1 MKTQFFGSA
10 LVITSSLK
18 LEEIK
23 TVAKYQ
29 PESLTLWD
37 KDEDGNKEPV
47 FSVLYVK
54 GTNGTINEQGAIFSK
69 ASPEGFAQI
78 TELVSLPADTD
89 PKEYVADN
97 YGKALLSLAKFEE
110 YFPAV
115 VEELNAT
122 REAIMDGVEVVG

>member
-18 LEEIK
+18 IEDVK

-29 PESLTLWD
+29 PESLILWD

-47 FSVLYVK
+47 FSVLYMK
-54 GTNGTINEQGAIFSK
+54 DCNGAINEQGAIFSK
-69 ASPEGFAQI
+69 ESPEGFAQI
-78 TELVSLPADTD
+78 TELVTVPADKD
-89 PKEYVADN
+89 VKEFVADN
-97 YGKALLSLAKFEE
+97 YGKALLALQKFED

-115 VEELNAT
+115 IDELNET
-122 REAIMDGVEVVG
+122 RAKIMDGVEVVG

>member
-97 YGKALLSLAKFEE
+97 YGKALLALAKFEE